1 MDFRIVFMG
10 SQDFSV
16 PSLRRLAECGGR
28 VEAVVTPPD
37 RPAGRGRRLR
47 PTPVKAEAVSRRLRC
62 LEPASVQSP
71 ELKAE
76 IEKIRPDFLVVA
88 AYGGI
93 LPAPLLRLPRRA
105 CLGVHPSLLPLYRG
119 ANPIRWALLR
129 GEARTGVTIFEL
141 AEGIDT
147 GRIILQRAEEI
158 RPEDDFGSLGARLAD
173 LGAELL
179 LETLRLFES
188 GEVSFRPQTGEPTEA
203 PRFSRQDE
211 KLDWS
216 LPAGKVN
223 NWIRCL
229 SPTPGAYIFFHGQ
242 RLKILAARPVA
253 GPPNPE
259 PGLIVDSPTPG
270 SGVRVACGEGFLDLL
285 RVQREGGKPLSI
297 QDFLRGHSLKPGE
310 RLGNP

>member
-16 PSLRRLAECGGR
+16 PSLARLAESGCR
-28 VEAVVTPPD
+28 MEAVVTRPD
-37 RPAGRGRRLR
+37 RPSGRGRQLR
-47 PTPVKAEAVSRRLRC
+47 PTPVKAAAVSRGLRC
-62 LEPASVQSP
+62 LAPVSVRDP
-71 ELKAE
+71 ELQAE
-76 IEKIRPDFLVVA
+76 IEKIHPDFLVVA

-93 LPAPLLRLPRRA
+93 LPRPLLRLPRRA

-119 ANPIRWALLR
+119 ANPVRWALLR

-179 LETLRLFES
+179 VAALRLFDS
-188 GEVSFRPQTGEPTEA
+188 GEVVFQAQEGNSTEA
-203 PRFSRQDE
+203 PMFSRE
-211 KLDWS
+211 NEMLDWS
-216 LPAGKVN
+216 LPAEKIN
-223 NWIRCL
+223 NWIRGL
-229 SPTPGAYIFFHGQ
+229 SPYPGAHVFSRGK
-242 RLKILAARPVA
+242 RLKILAARPVPS
-253 GPPNPE
+253 PPNPE
-259 PGLIVDSPTPG
+259 PGVIVATPAPG
-270 SGVRVACGEGFLDLL
+270 KGVRVACGEGFLDLT
-285 RVQREGGKPLSI
+285 RVQREGGKPVSI

-310 RLGNP
+310 RLGKP